1 MPVVTAG
8 QEGGLIEAALARL
21 GVPAAEGHVQATAL
35 VEADLR
41 GHASHGLRRLPTLAA
56 RITSGVVVP
65 GAVTTLDWVTGA
77 VLRADGHGGLGPVV
91 AGRAAA
97 ALTERVRRTGVAVA
111 AIRGAN
117 HLGIL
122 APYVEQ
128 LSRQGLTV
136 LMTTSSEALVHA
148 SHGNKA
154 IVGTNPLA
162 IGIPAPGN
170 PVVLDMATGLV
181 SMGKII
187 DYAARG
193 EPLPAG
199 WAVDAAG
206 QPTTDAAAAAR
217 GGAIAP
223 FGGGKGYGLG
233 LSLEL
238 LVAILTGTALGTAV
252 RGTLDTD
259 QPATKGDLI
268 IAFDTGQFGDLAVI
282 GGRVAAYLDEVRGTA
297 APGEAVLIPGDRAR
311 ADRARRLAGGIEIP
325 DELWATV
332 ADLAGTRP
340 SP

>member
-8 QEGGLIEAALARL
+8 QASARIEAALARL
-21 GVPAAEGHVQATAL
+21 GVAADEARVQATAL

-56 RITSGVVVP
+56 RILNGVTVP
-65 GAVTTLDWVTGA
+65 GAVTRLDWLTES
-77 VLRADGHGGLGPVV
+77 VLRADGQGGLGPVV
-91 AGRAAA
+91 ARRAAA
-97 ALTERVRRTGVAVA
+97 ALTERVPRTGVAVA
-111 AIRGAN
+111 AIARAS

-122 APYVEQ
+122 APYVEE
-128 LSRQGLTV
+128 LSGRGLTT
-136 LMTTSSEALVHA
+136 LMTTTSEALVHA
-148 SHGNKA
+148 SHGNRA

-162 IGIPAPGN
+162 IGIPAPGA

-223 FGGGKGYGLG
+223 FGGGKGYGLA
-233 LSLEL
+233 LALEL
-238 LVAILTGTALGTAV
+238 LVAVLTSTALGTGV

-268 IAFDTGQFGDLAVI
+268 IVFDTGLFTDVAAAAR
-282 GGRVAAYLDEVRGTA
+282 RVAAYLDEVRATA
-297 APGEAVLIPGDRAR
+297 VPGEQVFIPGDRAR
-311 ADRARRLAGGIEIP
+311 AARAARLADGIAIP

-332 ADLAGTRP
+332 TDLAGDAA
-340 SP
+340 S

>member
-8 QEGGLIEAALARL
+8 QESGLIEAALARL
-21 GVPAAEGHVQATAL
+21 GVPAAEASVQATAL

-56 RITSGVVVP
+56 RISNGVIVP
-65 GAVTTLDWVTGA
+65 GVETRLDWPTES
-77 VLRADGHGGLGPVV
+77 VLRVDGQGGLGPVV
-91 AGRAAA
+91 ARRAMTALAA
-97 ALTERVRRTGVAVA
+97 RVRDTGVAVA
-111 AIRGAN
+111 AIARAN

-122 APYVEQ
+122 APYVED
-128 LSRQGLTV
+128 LSRQGLTT
-136 LMTTSSEALVHA
+136 LMTTTSEALVHA
-148 SHGNKA
+148 SNGNQA

-162 IGIPAPGN
+162 IGIPATDA

-206 QPTTDAAAAAR
+206 QPTTDAAAAAA

-223 FGGGKGYGLG
+223 FGGGKGYGLA
-233 LSLEL
+233 LCLEL
-238 LVAILTGTALGTAV
+238 LVAVLTSTALGTRV

-259 QPATKGDLI
+259 QPATKGDVI
-268 IAFDTGQFGDLAVI
+268 IVFDTAVFTDVATAAT
-282 GGRVAAYLDEVRGTA
+282 RVAAYLEEVRATA
-297 APGEAVLIPGDRAR
+297 APGEEVFIPGDRAR
-311 ADRARRLAGGIEIP
+311 AARARRLAEGIAVP
-325 DELWATV
+325 DPLWAQVTE
-332 ADLAGTRP
+332 LAGDP
-340 SP
+340 VA

>member
-1 MPVVTAG
+1 MPVVTAS
-8 QEGGLIEAALARL
+8 QESGLIEATLARL
-21 GVPAAEGHVQATAL
+21 GVPAAEATIQAAAL

-56 RITSGVVVP
+56 RIGNGVIVP
-65 GAVTTLDWVTGA
+65 GAVTKLDWHTES
-77 VLRADGHGGLGPVV
+77 VLRVDGQGGLGPVV
-91 AGRAAA
+91 GRRATT
-97 ALTERVRRTGVAVA
+97 ALADRVQRTGVAVA
-111 AIRGAN
+111 AIAGAN

-122 APYVEQ
+122 APYVED
-128 LSRQGLTV
+128 LSRQGLTA
-136 LMTTSSEALVHA
+136 LMTTTSEALVHA
-148 SHGNKA
+148 TNGNQA

-162 IGIPAPGN
+162 IGIPAPGA

-223 FGGGKGYGLG
+223 FGGGKGYGLS

-238 LVAILTGTALGTAV
+238 LVAVLTGTALGPRV

-268 IAFDTGQFGDLAVI
+268 IVFDTGLFTEVAAVGARI
-282 GGRVAAYLDEVRGTA
+282 AAYLDEVRATA
-297 APGEAVLIPGDRAR
+297 APGQEVFIPGDRAR
-311 ADRARRLAGGIEIP
+311 AARERRLAEGITVP
-325 DELWATV
+325 DELWARVTE
-332 ADLAGTRP
+332 LAGDP
-340 SP
+340 VA